1 MKNYTKLTLL
11 INSVGNSIL
20 ENVEKDSKVMTA
32 CLLEGFLNL
41 ASDKAEALEKR
52 VRELEAQLE
61 K

>member
-1 MKNYTKLTLL
+1 MKLTLL
-11 INSVGNSIL
+11 INSVGNLIL
-20 ENVEKDSKVMTA
+20 DNVEKDSKIMTA